1 MLPKELPVLP
11 NLEIAAFM
19 RTATEVGGDYYD
31 FIVEENGVLNVAFG
45 DATGHGLQ
53 AGTMVTLMKGFFTS
67 DSSKLGLKEFMSHCT
82 RVIKDIKLGRI
93 LMSFSYLKI
102 DGYKLEITSAGMP
115 PFIIINKETNQVQKK
130 LSIQGNASRCYE
142 KSFI

>member
-1 MLPKELPVLP
+1 
-11 NLEIAAFM
+11 M

-67 DSSKLGLKEFMSHCT
+67 DSSKLGLK
-82 RVIKDIKLGRI
+82 RI
-93 LMSFSYLKI
+93 YVSLHP
-102 DGYKLEITSAGMP
+102 GY
-115 PFIIINKETNQVQKK
+115 
-130 LSIQGNASRCYE
+130 
-142 KSFI
+142 